1 MESAHFVI
9 PNCASFK
16 NMVVVRGKP
25 TICDDVNKEI
35 IGRLTNADKL
45 YSLPELNDFKKL
57 NSVKDIVDRL
67 TNLIGTIGKTALDFF
82 KGRVDCNDIL
92 DDAKL
97 NRSLHFFKERKILT
111 ALVQRA
117 RRSRPKQ
124 GFQVSTDFA
133 TATPRQ
139 SPEPTANR

>member
-1 MESAHFVI
+1 M
-9 PNCASFK
+9 K
-16 NMVVVRGKP
+16 GKP

-35 IGRLTNADKL
+35 IGPLTNADKL

-57 NSVKDIVDRL
+57 NSVKDSVERL

-97 NRSLHFFKERKILT
+97 NRRLHFFKEWKILT
-111 ALVQRA
+111 ALAHRV
-117 RRSRPKQ
+117 RRSRPKR
-124 GFQVSTDFA
+124 GFQESTDFA
-133 TATPRQ
+133 TATPR
-139 SPEPTANR
+139 